1 MKPVRLAMH
10 SANRAALKKREKLK
24 NLGLAG
30 RICSLIRCD
39 ISPCDA
45 HSMMATVWL
54 QAAEAK
60 VADAEA
66 KVRLAAFG
74 RFFGNASRFERAVR
88 KKARRGAD
96 PECLP

>member
-1 MKPVRLAMH
+1 MC
-10 SANRAALKKREKLK
+10 SANLAALKKKREKLE
-24 NLGLAG
+24 NQRLAG
-30 RICSLIRCD
+30 LICSLIQCD

-45 HSMMATVWL
+45 HSMIATVWL

-74 RFFGNASRFERAVR
+74 RFLTMQAA
-88 KKARRGAD
+88 
-96 PECLP
+96 